1 MFVLM
6 LTSHQYEMSSMK
18 KKGKKYVFRCT
29 EIPKPS
35 DHRQGRQNKNF
46 VGNPTGSFLPL

>member
-18 KKGKKYVFRCT
+18 KKEKKYVFRCT
-29 EIPKPS
+29 EIPKLS
-35 DHRQGRQNKNF
+35 DHRQWRRNKIF
-46 VGNPTGSFLPL
+46 EGKPTGSFLTL